1 MRFKTKYPEH
11 FAEVSRIS
19 LVSSFL
25 ASVFLG
31 KVAPI
36 DISDVT
42 GMNLWDISKGDWR
55 DDLLALT
62 AGGKEGAAEAW
73 PRPRRRWQDL
83 WQHQRVL
90 R

>member
-1 MRFKTKYPEH
+1 MRFKSKYPEH
-11 FAEVSRIS
+11 YANVSRIS

-42 GMNLWDISKGDWR
+42 GMNLWHISKGDWH
-55 DDLLALT
+55 DDLLALA
-62 AGGKEGAAEAW
+62 AGGKDGAGGEG
-73 PRPRRRWQDL
+73 
-83 WQHQRVL
+83 
-90 R
+90 